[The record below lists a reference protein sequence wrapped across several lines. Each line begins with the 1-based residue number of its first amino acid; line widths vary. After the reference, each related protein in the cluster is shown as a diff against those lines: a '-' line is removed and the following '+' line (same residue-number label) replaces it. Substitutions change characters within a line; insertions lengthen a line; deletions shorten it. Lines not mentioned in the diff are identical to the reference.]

1 LRGIVYSYTFAQN
14 LILSPP
20 FIYVVF
26 QIKHSKITFLPI
38 LSSNNVNPLL
48 MYFKTL
54 ATAVALF
61 IFCQQTLVAQNT
73 YTGAVTF
80 GTSFSSLRTDLFAVQ
95 NARMGFSAGLS
106 FVVPLNDRLEF
117 SPEIS
122 FIQKGGSARA
132 TLLFPEQEIST
143 RTYNFN
149 YNSFEANMLLGYQPS
164 KDLPIRLQTGAF
176 MGAISN
182 NLSDKI
188 TDLYVGNVEGYNTA
202 IPVENLNNA
211 FAGIDFGP
219 LAGITLGNGRF
230 RANLRYQ
237 MGVPNLYK
245 RIEFM
250 PSGHSIRTSAARLT
264 MTYFIF

>member
-1 LRGIVYSYTFAQN
+1 LRGIVYSYNFAPN

-20 FIYVVF
+20 FIYVIDK
-26 QIKHSKITFLPI
+26 IKYSKITI
-38 LSSNNVNPLL
+38 LQILLSNHVNPLL

-61 IFCQQTLVAQNT
+61 FVCQQTLLAQDSF
-73 YTGAVTF
+73 TGAVTF
-80 GTSFSSLRTDLFAVQ
+80 GTSYSSLRTDLFAVQ

-117 SPEIS
+117 NPEIS

-132 TLLFPEQEIST
+132 TLLFPEQISSA

-149 YNSFEANMLLGYQPS
+149 YNSFEASMLLGIKPLS
-164 KDLPIRLQTGAF
+164 GLPVRFQTGAF
-176 MGAISN
+176 FGAISN

-188 TDLYVGNVEGYNTA
+188 TDLYVGDVQGYNKA

-219 LAGITLGNGRF
+219 VASISVGNGRF

-237 MGVPNLYK
+237 MGIPNLYN
-245 RIEFM
+245 RLEFM
-250 PSGHSIRTSAARLT
+250 PEKHSIRTSAARLT
-264 MTYFIF
+264 MTYFLF